1 MTHLTTLG
9 AEHAA
14 QFAAASPFP
23 HLVVDGMWPE
33 ILLASIDAEF
43 PAAGDPR
50 WITYPD
56 EKERGKKAGDAR
68 MWGPATRGFFDAARG
83 PEACRMLE
91 LLTGIG
97 PLTADDI
104 GGGMHETGEGGRLAA
119 HVDFNV
125 HPSLP
130 LERRINMLVFL
141 SRDWDPAWGGTL
153 YLGEQQEV
161 AVVPAWNRTVIFA
174 TGETSWHGHPE
185 PVVGDH
191 LRRSL
196 ACYYYA
202 PLRAETADA
211 HTTVWAGQ

>member
-1 MTHLTTLG
+1 MLTTLDAHHNAYFG
-9 AEHAA
+9 ATR
-14 QFAAASPFP
+14 PFP
-23 HLVVDGMWPE
+23 HLVVDGLWPDA
-33 ILLASIDAEF
+33 LLASIDAEF
-43 PAAGDPR
+43 PAADDPR

-56 EKERGKKAGDAR
+56 EKELGKKAGDSR
-68 MWGPATRGFFDAARG
+68 VWGPATHRFFKAARS
-83 PEACRMLE
+83 EETCRRLE
-91 LLTGIG
+91 QLTDIG
-97 PLTADDI
+97 PLQADDI
-104 GGGMHETGEGGRLAA
+104 GGGMHETGQDGRLAM
-119 HVDFNV
+119 HRDFNV
-125 HPSLP
+125 HPLLP

-153 YLGEQQEV
+153 YLGEQREV

-174 TGETSWHGHPE
+174 TGGTSWHGHPE

-211 HTTVWAGQ
+211 HTTVWRER